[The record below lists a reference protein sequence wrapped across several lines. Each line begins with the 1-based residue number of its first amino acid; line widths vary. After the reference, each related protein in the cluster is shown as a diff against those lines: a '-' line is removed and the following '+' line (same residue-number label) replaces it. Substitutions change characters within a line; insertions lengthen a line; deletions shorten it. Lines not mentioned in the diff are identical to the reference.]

1 MTGEFWSAI
10 VGAVVGGLIALG
22 IQMIVLWDTRTD
34 RKSQSDERKEATAYS
49 LFAKLQSC
57 SRDLQ
62 QFSLHIQEAQWK
74 ATQRGWELW
83 SAMIPIPN
91 LPRHQ
96 EITNDELT
104 MLIRAK
110 KFDLFNLV
118 RDVEATHHSSIVS
131 FQMYLERRT
140 EFGRLTGASMTGNV
154 GTTSLTQSQL
164 NEVGPLMA
172 DIRGLA
178 DSMAAH
184 ATEYATSSMETLKDY
199 NDALKE
205 IIGKRFELDF
215 SRMEHREA
223 ELAAMMN
230 PASTSTSAA

>member
-1 MTGEFWSAI
+1 MTSEFWSAI

-22 IQMIVLWDTRTD
+22 IQMIVLRDTRTD
-34 RKSQSDERKEATAYS
+34 RKNQADERKEATAYS

-74 ATQRGWELW
+74 AKQRGWELW

-104 MLIRAK
+104 MLIRAR

-118 RDVEATHHSSIVS
+118 RDVEATHHTSILA
-131 FQMYLERRT
+131 FQLYLERRT
-140 EFGRLTGASMTGNV
+140 EFGRLTGASMNGNV
-154 GTTSLTQSQL
+154 GTTSLSQNQL
-164 NEVGPLMA
+164 NELGPLMA
-172 DIRGLA
+172 DLRGLA

-184 ATEYATSSMETLKDY
+184 AGEYATSSVVTLKDY

-215 SRMEHREA
+215 SRMERGEA
-223 ELAAMMN
+223 ALAAMMN
-230 PASTSTSAA
+230 TTTSTAP